1 MRAFVLGGSASIGVA
16 IARALLDAGH
26 EVRATYRT
34 AQPPG
39 LDGAMWARADIRS
52 SADLDEVA
60 PLAAGSDALLL
71 LPGVSL
77 GQSLAEYADD
87 QVAEVVDVNFAGQ
100 FRAIRRIA
108 PVMAEGSHIVIMG
121 SMAGQRGSGD
131 PLYGATKGAMHAL
144 AKSLAKSLAPRTR
157 VNVVAP
163 GIVTETAMADA
174 TPQATLDAH
183 LAAPPTGHFISAADL
198 ARITLDILQPH
209 WRQMNGACI
218 DVNGGQYVR

>member
-1 MRAFVLGGSASIGVA
+1 MRAFVLSGSSSIGRAV
-16 IARALLDAGH
+16 ARALLDAGH

-39 LDGAMWARADIRS
+39 LDGVAWARADVRS

-121 SMAGQRGSGD
+121 SLAGQRGSGD

-183 LAAPPTGHFISAADL
+183 LAATPTAISS
-198 ARITLDILQPH
+198 ARTTSRAL
-209 WRQMNGACI
+209 R
-218 DVNGGQYVR
+218 

>member
-1 MRAFVLGGSASIGVA
+1 MRAFVLGGSSSIGAA

-39 LDGAMWARADIRS
+39 LDGVAWARADVRS
-52 SADLDEVA
+52 SADLDALA

-87 QVAEVVDVNFAGQ
+87 QVADVVDVNFAGQ
-100 FRAIRRIA
+100 FRAIKRIA
-108 PVMAEGSHIVIMG
+108 PVMAEGSQIVVMG
-121 SMAGQRGSGD
+121 SLAGQRGSAD

-144 AKSLAKSLAPRTR
+144 AKSLAKSLAPRVR

-183 LAAPPTGHFISAADL
+183 LAATPTGHFIGADDL

-218 DVNGGQYVR
+218 DLNGGQYVR